1 MIGQLILKE
10 FQTNSLFKTH
20 GIKRVISIISSIVL
34 LAFFI
39 CLEILIYSLIYN
51 KINVYAD
58 LNDSF
63 FIVLIF
69 AITILG
75 ILGYVPITQKTFFN
89 SESERLIY
97 STLPLTSYDIIL
109 SKGVN
114 LYTKLLIFNLSTSY
128 VFGATYAYIRS
139 SNFTFYIIFFF
150 MMLLLTFLMEGVAF
164 LLVIPFNEFKKL
176 LSKYKILSFIIM
188 IALLLFLVISY
199 SLILNAFINLVRDAS
214 LDNLFT
220 ASNIE
225 FLNYIAKYLLP
236 ISSMTYFSRTLDM
249 SVNFLGSFLIP
260 LFIFSIGTIILNL
273 YIKKYFNS
281 SLAQFNNKKVKS
293 LTYKFTN
300 ETNALIRK
308 EIHLALNK
316 NDGIFSYI
324 SLIIAEPFLVFSVVS
339 SVNLIFNTGNLNYV
353 LTLFPSIYLTLDTL
367 LILLFLSIINLNSS
381 MSIAKEKNTLLIMK
395 TLPVSYF
402 KQFLIKLSV
411 PSILSFIS
419 YLIGLILLVS
429 FKEIS
434 VINFFMMILIGAS
447 SIISLNISSL
457 YTDLR
462 GKKENNFLVTF
473 IGFIFPIITVGVG
486 TVTIVFIDNEFSELI
501 FFSII
506 LLIQIL
512 YMVSLLIN
520 IKKRISKLFLRFEG
534 VNL

>member
-1 MIGQLILKE
+1 
-10 FQTNSLFKTH
+10 
-20 GIKRVISIISSIVL
+20 
-34 LAFFI
+34 
-39 CLEILIYSLIYN
+39 
-51 KINVYAD
+51 
-58 LNDSF
+58 
-63 FIVLIF
+63 
-69 AITILG
+69 
-75 ILGYVPITQKTFFN
+75 
-89 SESERLIY
+89 
-97 STLPLTSYDIIL
+97 
-109 SKGVN
+109 
-114 LYTKLLIFNLSTSY
+114 
-128 VFGATYAYIRS
+128 
-139 SNFTFYIIFFF
+139 
-150 MMLLLTFLMEGVAF
+150 
-164 LLVIPFNEFKKL
+164 
-176 LSKYKILSFIIM
+176 M
-188 IALLLFLVISY
+188 IALLLVLVISY

-260 LFIFSIGTIILNL
+260 LFIFSIGTLILNL
-273 YIKKYFNS
+273 YVKKYFNS

-381 MSIAKEKNTLLIMK
+381 MNIAKEKNTLLIMK

-411 PSILSFIS
+411 PSILSFAS

-462 GKKENNFLVTF
+462 GKKVNNFLVTF

-486 TVTIVFIDNEFSELI
+486 TVTIVFIDNEFSEFI

-506 LLIQIL
+506 LLIQLL